1 MEMKQDKI
9 VGKSLKELS
18 EKELMDVYGG
28 RGMSEPQSTMLC
40 SALITFVGSYLGS
53 AVTKCGKDNK

>member
-28 RGMSEPQSTMLC
+28 R
-40 SALITFVGSYLGS
+40 
-53 AVTKCGKDNK
+53 